1 MIFIKSKVLVMK
13 KGILLLSAFITSLA
27 VSMNMEV
34 MTAAEEGIANSLYQN
49 IYKLIEIINQSM
61 ADRRLLITV
70 LTIGLYLLYKKTW
83 IEKNIETIKY
93 SKGLSLFLSVMYAG
107 GKAFE
112 YGNSLSILYTSSIR
126 MMKAFILII
135 GFYVFYLAMINYI
148 YFLLHTDRDIE
159 LKENRIRRLYRKHP
173 WLIAWVGIMLV
184 FIFHILLRYPGVM
197 GYDNWDELGYYF
209 GYDTYTTAQPVFHTW
224 ILGTF
229 VKFGIFLGSANLG
242 LFLLVMFQALIMSA
256 VLSYSLFLMKK
267 WGVFLWIRIL
277 AMGIYCIT
285 PYYVGYVS
293 FPVKDYLYTAF
304 FLLFILSIMEL
315 IILKQSYWENCF
327 LKSIWVISS
336 CFMIL
341 FRKNGMYI
349 YVPVICLLLI
359 KLVKNCINKESEKV
373 HWKKVR
379 TVIICLILPLA
390 LAKGISGFI
399 EYYYH
404 VEQDSPKEMFSLPFQ
419 QTARYVRDYGTE
431 VTEDEK
437 QAIEKVLDYN
447 SLAEIYSEVTADPV
461 KTTYH
466 AQNTKELMDY
476 FTVWFRQFL
485 KHPVCYIE
493 SFWNQNY
500 YIFSLDTDNIVYN
513 KNCHV
518 GEEIKMESGLLD
530 VVYFEIPEWMH
541 GIDSVMVSYYSLMTR
556 FPIIGMFSNV
566 AFYIILM
573 IVIIVYMLHDKCKWE
588 LLVMFP
594 LLLSFFT
601 VLLAPQIMNQPRYA
615 FPIIYA
621 MPTAVAFY
629 CYTIK
634 IKEVNL

>member
-1 MIFIKSKVLVMK
+1 
-13 KGILLLSAFITSLA
+13 
-27 VSMNMEV
+27 
-34 MTAAEEGIANSLYQN
+34 
-49 IYKLIEIINQSM
+49 
-61 ADRRLLITV
+61 
-70 LTIGLYLLYKKTW
+70 
-83 IEKNIETIKY
+83 
-93 SKGLSLFLSVMYAG
+93 
-107 GKAFE
+107 
-112 YGNSLSILYTSSIR
+112 
-126 MMKAFILII
+126 
-135 GFYVFYLAMINYI
+135 
-148 YFLLHTDRDIE
+148 
-159 LKENRIRRLYRKHP
+159 
-173 WLIAWVGIMLV
+173 
-184 FIFHILLRYPGVM
+184 
-197 GYDNWDELGYYF
+197 
-209 GYDTYTTAQPVFHTW
+209 
-224 ILGTF
+224 
-229 VKFGIFLGSANLG
+229 
-242 LFLLVMFQALIMSA
+242 
-256 VLSYSLFLMKK
+256 
-267 WGVFLWIRIL
+267 
-277 AMGIYCIT
+277 
-285 PYYVGYVS
+285 
-293 FPVKDYLYTAF
+293 
-304 FLLFILSIMEL
+304 
-315 IILKQSYWENCF
+315 
-327 LKSIWVISS
+327 
-336 CFMIL
+336 
-341 FRKNGMYI
+341 MYI

>member
-1 MIFIKSKVLVMK
+1 MITIKNKVSVMK
-13 KGILLLSAFITSLA
+13 KGILLLSALITSLA
-27 VSMNMEV
+27 VTMNMEV
-34 MTAAEEGIANSLYQN
+34 MIAAEEGIVNSLYQN

-61 ADRRLLITV
+61 ADRRLLVTV
-70 LTIGLYLLYKKTW
+70 LSIGLYLLYKKIW

-93 SKGLSLFLSVMYAG
+93 SKGLSLFLSVMHTG

-135 GFYVFYLAMINYI
+135 GFYVFYLAIINYI
-148 YFLLHTDRDIE
+148 YFLLHTNRDIE
-159 LKENRIRRLYRKHP
+159 LKENRIRRLYRKHS
-173 WLIAWVGIMLV
+173 WLIAWIGIMLV

-315 IILKQSYWENCF
+315 IILKQSYWENCC

-466 AQNTKELMDY
+466 AQNTKELMGY